1 MPISHQSSRLEKVF
15 IAILHINQCSNESFF
30 VTGLM
35 WISDSN
41 KAIPLKIIQIDHCLK
56 SVHILSYSGLHFPAF
71 ELNMERYGVSIK
83 IKKKDKRNKGSNL
96 NM

>member
-30 VTGLM
+30 VIGLII

-41 KAIPLKIIQIDHCLK
+41 KVIPLKTIQIDHCVK
-56 SVHILSYSGLHFPAF
+56 SVQILSYSGPHFAAF
-71 ELNMERYGVSIK
+71 ELNMERYRVFIK
-83 IKKKDKRNKGSNL
+83 IKKKR
-96 NM
+96 